1 MNDIAN
7 AWPIAKDLRDN
18 NSVTIIT
25 VALLGIDS
33 NLTSADQLK
42 NISSGFNYT
51 FAANVSQIAN
61 LSQSIGDAIC
71 GSKY

>member
-1 MNDIAN
+1 
-7 AWPIAKDLRDN
+7 
-18 NSVTIIT
+18 VTIIT

-61 LSQSIGDAIC
+61 LSQSIGDTIC